1 MSNEKTFQPALRF
14 NGFEGDWDSYKLI
27 EIGDFKNG
35 MNFGKDALGH
45 GYPFVNLQDVFGK
58 NVVDGKYLGLAKS
71 SVNQRKE
78 YSLKKGDILFIRSSV
93 KPEGVGEAAL
103 VSNDLENTTY
113 SGFMIRFRPQ
123 VKMSGNFNRFVFS
136 TRRIREQILMG
147 ATSSA
152 NTNINQN
159 ALGNIQ
165 GYFPKFVEQTQIGNF
180 FQNIDQQLKL
190 HQSKYTK
197 LQQLKKAMLGKM
209 FPKAGAKVPEVRFAG
224 FSGDWEKKVLGIDI
238 ADIIGGGTPNTMDDR
253 YWDGDIDW
261 YSPTEIGDSPF
272 AFDSVKKITQ
282 LGLSNSSA
290 KKLPAER
297 TILFTSRAGIGD
309 MAILKKE
316 ATTNQGFQSL
326 VLKEGFDTYFIYSMG
341 HLIKEYAMRN
351 ASGSTF
357 LEISGKL
364 LRNMKVKVPTKHEQ
378 TKIGNYFHNLDRLIA
393 LQQQHINK
401 LKNIKQAC
409 LEKMFV

>member
-1 MSNEKTFQPALRF
+1 MSNEKTLQPALRF
-14 NGFEGDWDSYKLI
+14 NVFEGDWDSYKLI

-58 NVVDGKYLGLAKS
+58 NVVDGKYLGLAES
-71 SVNQRKE
+71 SGNQRKE

-103 VSNDLENTTY
+103 VSKDLENTTY

-123 VKMSGNFNRFVFS
+123 VKMSENFNRFVFS

-165 GYFPKFVEQTQIGNF
+165 GYFPKFAEQTQIGNF

-190 HQSKYTK
+190 HQSKHTK

-209 FPKAGAKVPEVRFAG
+209 FPKAGEKVPEIRFAG
-224 FSGDWEKKVLGIDI
+224 FSGDWEEKVLGIDI
-238 ADIIGGGTPNTMDDR
+238 ADIIGGGTPNTMDNR

-261 YSPTEIGDSPF
+261 YSPTEIGNSPF

-364 LRNMKVKVPTKHEQ
+364 LGNMKVKVPTKHEQ